1 MNIKNVLMPLL
12 LSVHHAEAELYK
24 CCVCI
29 YIYCL
34 DEHGQMLVSK
44 PRLSASADLTFF
56 GLSTC
61 RMPFTRAGVPQGQCD
76 ICVLVDMYMCVLF
89 VFPFELENMY
99 LLHI

>member
-24 CCVCI
+24 CCVCVYI

-44 PRLSASADLTFF
+44 PRLSASADLTFLALAHAACLSL
-56 GLSTC
+56 GLVYHKVNVTS
-61 RMPFTRAGVPQGQCD
+61 A
-76 ICVLVDMYMCVLF
+76 
-89 VFPFELENMY
+89 Y
-99 LLHI
+99 L